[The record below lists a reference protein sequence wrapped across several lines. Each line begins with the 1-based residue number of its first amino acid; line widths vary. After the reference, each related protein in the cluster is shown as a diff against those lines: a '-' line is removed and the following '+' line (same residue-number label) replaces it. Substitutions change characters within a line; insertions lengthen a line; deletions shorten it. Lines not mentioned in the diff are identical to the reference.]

1 METKRIAIQLIPETE
16 PEELNI
22 TLQGI
27 TAEKLRK
34 IGAKQGLGL
43 ESTVTQI
50 LEGVLQM
57 QLVECAPEAANRRR
71 KNACLSETR
80 EPHHA

>member
-1 METKRIAIQLIPETE
+1 METKRIAIQLVPEME
-16 PEELNI
+16 PEELSI

-34 IGAKQGLGL
+34 IGAKQGLSL
-43 ESTVTQI
+43 ESTVIQI

-71 KNACLSETR
+71 KAGLTETG